1 MDPQLIAGR
10 YEVQRA
16 IGRGGMGTVW
26 LARDKRLGRDV
37 AVKQIGA
44 LPGESATET
53 RRAMREARSAAALN
67 HPNAVAVYDVVDH
80 EDAPWLVMEYVEGE
94 TLADVI
100 AREGALDPR
109 RVADIGSQLASA
121 LSRAHE
127 RGIVHR
133 DIKPGNVLIDRSG
146 RPKISDFGIARGLGD
161 EALTQTGFVTGTP
174 GYLSPELAR
183 GEDPDAASDVW
194 ALGATLY
201 AAVEGHPPFAPRPN
215 PIALLQDIARGEPEP
230 MEQAGPLGG
239 AIAALMD
246 KDPSQRWDMATAAD
260 RLGRVAR
267 GDNTLM
273 LPAAGAGA
281 VAAGATE
288 VLPQADEPTQ
298 AMAAPTQ
305 SAATPVA
312 PTPTPVQEEER
323 YAAPAAAAAY
333 GASQPGPTGGGRDVS
348 EHRSGS
354 RRWLPVLLALLLI
367 LGLGG
372 FYLASQ
378 NDDEPN
384 TPSSGDTTTTS
395 PTTKPQSSEP
405 SPTSEPST
413 STSSSSTTS
422 EATTTT
428 EPKDGKTDQELAKF
442 VRDYFKEVTKDRDT
456 TWALLTPEYQ
466 DRMGGRSSYDGFW
479 STIDS
484 VKVSDLEA
492 NAADGIVT
500 ATLTYDRKQ
509 GGSSTERHEL
519 TVVEDGD
526 GFLIANDRQAG

>member
-26 LARDKRLGRDV
+26 LARDNRLGRDV

-44 LPGESATET
+44 LPGESANET

-80 EDAPWLVMEYVEGE
+80 DGAPWLVMEYVEGE

-133 DIKPGNVLIDRSG
+133 DIKPGNVLIDRAG
-146 RPKISDFGIARGLGD
+146 TPKISDFGIARGLGD

-183 GEDPDAASDVW
+183 GEDPDVASDVW

-201 AAVEGHPPFAPRPN
+201 GAVEGHPPFAPRQN
-215 PIALLQDIARGEPEP
+215 PIALLQDIAGGEPQP
-230 MEQAGPLGG
+230 MELAGPVGG
-239 AIAALMD
+239 AIAAMMD
-246 KDPSQRWDMATAAD
+246 KDPAQRWDMATAAD
-260 RLGRVAR
+260 RLGRIAR
-267 GDNTLM
+267 GDNTLT
-273 LPAAGAGA
+273 LPMAAGAA
-281 VAAGATE
+281 AAGATE
-288 VLPQADEPTQ
+288 VLPSAHEPTQ
-298 AMAAPTQ
+298 AMA
-305 SAATPVA
+305 
-312 PTPTPVQEEER
+312 TPTPATPAPQEEAG

-333 GASQPGPTGGGRDVS
+333 GASQPGPGGGRDVS

-354 RRWLPVLLALLLI
+354 RRWLPVALALLLL

-372 FYLASQ
+372 FYLVTQ
-378 NDDEPN
+378 NDDTPGSASSSE
-384 TPSSGDTTTTS
+384 TTSTSPSSNPQQTSTSSTT
-395 PTTKPQSSEP
+395 
-405 SPTSEPST
+405 EPST
-413 STSSSSTTS
+413 STSSSSSSSSTTTEPTTTTS
-422 EATTTT
+422 EA
-428 EPKDGKTDQELAKF
+428 KGGKSDQEMAKF
-442 VRDYFKEVTKDRDT
+442 VRDYFKEVTKDRDA

-466 DRMGGRSSYDGFW
+466 ERMGGRAAYDGFW

-484 VKVSDLEA
+484 VKVSDLQA
-492 NAADGIVT
+492 GAADGAVT
-500 ATLTYDRKQ
+500 ATLTYEKKD

-519 TVVEDGD
+519 AVVEDGD
-526 GFLIANDRQAG
+526 GFLIADDSRAG

>member
-26 LARDKRLGRDV
+26 LARDNRLGRDV

-44 LPGESATET
+44 LPGESANET

-80 EDAPWLVMEYVEGE
+80 DGAPWLVMEYVEGE

-109 RVADIGSQLASA
+109 RVADIGAQLASA

-146 RPKISDFGIARGLGD
+146 TPKISDFGIARGLGD

-183 GEDPDAASDVW
+183 GEDPDVASDVW

-201 AAVEGHPPFAPRPN
+201 GAVEGHPPFAPRPN
-215 PIALLQDIARGEPEP
+215 PIALLQDIAGGEPQP
-230 MEQAGPLGG
+230 MELAGPVGG
-239 AIAALMD
+239 AIAAMMHR
-246 KDPSQRWDMATAAD
+246 DPAQRWDMATAAD
-260 RLGRVAR
+260 RLGDIAR
-267 GDNTLM
+267 GDTTLT
-273 LPAAGAGA
+273 LPIRGAAAAG
-281 VAAGATE
+281 VTE
-288 VLPQADEPTQ
+288 LLPPAHEPTR
-298 AMAAPTQ
+298 AMAAG
-305 SAATPVA
+305 TPA
-312 PTPTPVQEEER
+312 TPTPQEEAG
-323 YAAPAAAAAY
+323 YAAPVGAAAY
-333 GASQPGPTGGGRDVS
+333 GASQPGPAGGGRDVS
-348 EHRSGS
+348 EHRNGA
-354 RRWLPVLLALLLI
+354 RRWLPLLLAVLLL

-372 FYLASQ
+372 FYLATQ
-378 NDDEPN
+378 G
-384 TPSSGDTTTTS
+384 GDQPGAASPATTTS
-395 PTTKPQSSEP
+395 KATASKPRPTTTSTT
-405 SPTSEPST
+405 TSEPST
-413 STSSSSTTS
+413 STSSSSSSTS
-422 EATTTT
+422 EPPTTTT
-428 EPKDGKTDQELAKF
+428 ATKNGATNQEMGKF
-442 VRDYFKEVTKDRDT
+442 VRDYFKEVTKDRDA

-466 DRMGGRSSYDGFW
+466 RSMGRDSYDGFW

-484 VKVSDLEA
+484 VKVSDLQA
-492 NAADGIVT
+492 SAADGIVT
-500 ATLTYDRKQ
+500 ATLTYDRKD
-509 GGSSTERHEL
+509 GGSSTERHQIV
-519 TVVEDGD
+519 VVEGSDGL
-526 GFLIANDRQAG
+526 LIAGDKPAG

>member
-26 LARDKRLGRDV
+26 LARDNRLGRDV

-44 LPGESATET
+44 LPGESANET

-80 EDAPWLVMEYVEGE
+80 EGAPWLVMEYVEGE
-94 TLADVI
+94 TLADVV

-121 LSRAHE
+121 LARAHE

-146 RPKISDFGIARGLGD
+146 TPKISDFGIARGLGD

-201 AAVEGHPPFAPRPN
+201 AAVEAHPPFAPRSN

-230 MEQAGPLGG
+230 MEHAGPVGG
-239 AIAALMD
+239 AIAAMMH
-246 KDPSQRWDMATAAD
+246 KDPSQRWDMSTAAA
-260 RLGRVAR
+260 RLGRVAG

-273 LPAAGAGA
+273 LPAAAAGA
-281 VAAGATE
+281 AAAGATE
-288 VLPQADEPTQ
+288 VLPRADEPTQ
-298 AMAAPTQ
+298 AMAAPLP
-305 SAATPVA
+305 AAA
-312 PTPTPVQEEER
+312 PAPVQEQR
-323 YAAPAAAAAY
+323 YAAPAAAAAQQ
-333 GASQPGPTGGGRDVS
+333 GTSRPGPAGRDRDLS

-354 RRWLPVLLALLLI
+354 RRWLPVLLALLLV

-372 FYLASQ
+372 FYLASRA
-378 NDDEPN
+378 NDDPGSA
-384 TPSSGDTTTTS
+384 TPTDTTSTT
-395 PTTKPQSSEP
+395 TEPQQTSEPEP
-405 SPTSEPST
+405 SPTSET
-413 STSSSSTTS
+413 STTS
-422 EATTTT
+422 EPPTTTDAPT
-428 EPKDGKTDQELAKF
+428 TPSEDDGEQASGREIEKF
-442 VRDYFKEVTKDRDT
+442 VRDYFKDVTGDRDK
-456 TWALLTPEYQ
+456 TWSQLTPEYQ
-466 DRMGGRSSYDGFW
+466 SRMGGRPAYDGFW

-484 VKVSDLEA
+484 VQVRDLETDA
-492 NAADGIVT
+492 EDGRVT
-500 ATLTYDRKQ
+500 ARLTYKRKD
-509 GGSSTERHEL
+509 GSEATERHEL
-519 TVVEDGD
+519 TVVEQG
-526 GFLIANDRQAG
+526 GGLLIADDSPTGGG